1 MYTKSTHLQYTGC
14 YTRFASWLKNFESR
28 PLNGVPF
35 LLPRPWICMKLINR
49 YLLMLTG
56 MTGLV
61 SCINEV
67 RPAFEEMDHTELAS
81 YNASSSLDEQ
91 IICREVVDGWRIF
104 SGAVSFREEIKD
116 APRVPGGRQQFQWA
130 RYRQQPKFCRSV
142 SQLKALKRN
151 IDFGFQ
157 GGGYN
162 GGGCCFG
169 QPADAA
175 DYPSTF
181 NSQ

>member
-1 MYTKSTHLQYTGC
+1 MGIK
-14 YTRFASWLKNFESR
+14 
-28 PLNGVPF
+28 
-35 LLPRPWICMKLINR
+35 NR
-49 YLLMLTG
+49 YLLLLTIIASV
-56 MTGLV
+56 T
-61 SCINEV
+61 SCATEV
-67 RPAFEEMDHTELAS
+67 RPAFEEMEDAELEL